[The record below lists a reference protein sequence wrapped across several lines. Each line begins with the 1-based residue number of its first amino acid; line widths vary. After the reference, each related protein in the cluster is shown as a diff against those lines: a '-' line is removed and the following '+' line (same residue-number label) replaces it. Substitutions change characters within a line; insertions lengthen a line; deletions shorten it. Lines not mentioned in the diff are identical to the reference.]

1 MGQDVETRQDGRE
14 DVPRKVKM
22 VYNSTGDTSK
32 AGCYKMSSITINLPE
47 EHLSK
52 LREIAARMGVS
63 IEDLD
68 RMSIEELLAQ
78 PEEDFERAAD
88 YVLKKNAELY
98 RRLA

>member
-1 MGQDVETRQDGRE
+1 
-14 DVPRKVKM
+14 
-22 VYNSTGDTSK
+22 
-32 AGCYKMSSITINLPE
+32 MSSITINLPSE
-47 EHLSK
+47 QLLK
-52 LREIAARMGVS
+52 LREIANRLGISA
-63 IEDLD
+63 EDLA